1 MLSRWRDLLPGVVL
15 LVMVVALYW
24 ITTTFSTVP
33 ALFAQGMQ
41 ATAMPRLILGVMAVL
56 TLVMLYQGYGHVE
69 EDKPV
74 ISWRMWVTAGLL
86 LAAFLLFEILGL
98 TLTMALTCLLIPL
111 LWGERRLG
119 RIVIYAVCTPV
130 MIYLLFTY
138 ALQLRL
144 PQGILSP
151 WLS

>member
-1 MLSRWRDLLPGVVL
+1 MI
-15 LVMVVALYW
+15 VVALYW

-111 LWGERRLG
+111 LWGERHLG
-119 RIVIYAVCTPV
+119 RI
-130 MIYLLFTY
+130 MI
-138 ALQLRL
+138 LRRL
-144 PQGILSP
+144 HTGNDLSAFHLCAAASAAAGILSP

>member
-1 MLSRWRDLLPGVVL
+1 MLSRWRDLLPGIL
-15 LVMVVALYW
+15 LLIMVVTLYW
-24 ITTTFSTVP
+24 VTTTFSTVP
-33 ALFAQGMQ
+33 AFFAQGMQ

-56 TLVMLYQGYGHVE
+56 TLVMLYQGYGHAE
-69 EDKPV
+69 EDKPA
-74 ISWRMWVTAGLL
+74 ISWRMWATAGLL

-119 RIVIYAVCTPV
+119 RIIIYAVCTPV
-130 MIYLLFTY
+130 VIYLLFTY